1 MNGIVYT
8 YIRIFF
14 AMLIC
19 AAMLLCL
26 CGCALNND
34 NDGDMI
40 EVPKPTPHPTPTF
53 VPTVEPSPTP
63 EQTSAATPEVTG
75 AIMPGETDN
84 PLSEEK
90 LVALTFDDG
99 PYGEVTNR
107 ILDVVEQYAEYGVHV
122 TFFALG
128 SQAEKF
134 PNTVKRAADLGCEV
148 ANHTY
153 SHKNLTKIGNV
164 VGYERIPGGGLKPI
178 PGKLFYRGYDVDDL
192 AHAIIKEKRFGF
204 EEIAYLLLSGRLP
217 DKEELSS
224 FRELINDNMP
234 LEQKTKMNIIEL
246 EGNNIMNILARSV
259 LEMYRFDPDADDTS
273 RDNLMRQSIE
283 LISKF
288 PTIIAYAYNMLRHAT
303 HGRSLH
309 IRHPQENLSIAENF
323 LYMLKKDY
331 TELDARTLDLLLVL
345 QAEHGGGNNSTF
357 TVRVTSSTGTDTY
370 SSIAAGIG
378 SLKGPLH
385 GGANIQVADMFHHLQ
400 ENIQDWTNVDE
411 IDTYFTRML
420 NKEVYNKTG
429 LIYGIGHAVY
439 TISDPRAIL
448 LKELARDLAR
458 EKGKEREFAF
468 LELLEE
474 RAIDVFGRVK
484 NNGKTVSSNVDFY
497 SGFVYEM
504 IGLPQ
509 EIFTPLFAMARIVGW
524 CAHRNEELNFE
535 GKRIIRPAYKNVLD
549 EVAYVPIKKR

>member
-1 MNGIVYT
+1 MKKEY
-8 YIRIFF
+8 
-14 AMLIC
+14 LIY
-19 AAMLLCL
+19 
-26 CGCALNND
+26 
-34 NDGDMI
+34 
-40 EVPKPTPHPTPTF
+40 K
-53 VPTVEPSPTP
+53 
-63 EQTSAATPEVTG
+63 
-75 AIMPGETDN
+75 
-84 PLSEEK
+84 LSEEMK
-90 LVALTFDDG
+90 EATRIDNELFPKFD
-99 PYGEVTNR
+99 
-107 ILDVVEQYAEYGVHV
+107 
-122 TFFALG
+122 
-128 SQAEKF
+128 
-134 PNTVKRAADLGCEV
+134 VKRGLRNEDGTGVLVG
-148 ANHTY
+148 
-153 SHKNLTKIGNV
+153 LTKIGNV
-164 VGYERIPGGGLKPI
+164 VGYERVPGGGLKPI
-178 PGKLFYRGYDVDDL
+178 PGKLFYRGYDVEDIS
-192 AHAIIKEKRFGF
+192 HAIIKEKRFGF
-204 EEIAYLLLSGRLP
+204 EEVAYLLLSGRLP
-217 DKEELSS
+217 DKEELAS
-224 FRELINDNMP
+224 FGELINDNMA

-246 EGNNIMNILARSV
+246 EGNNIMNILSRSV

-273 RDNLMRQSIE
+273 RDNLMRQSID

-303 HGRSLH
+303 FGRSLH
-309 IRHPQENLSIAENF
+309 IRHPQEKLSIAENF

-331 TELDARTLDLLLVL
+331 TELDARTLDLLLIL

-370 SSIAAGIG
+370 SAIAAGIG

-385 GGANIQVADMFHHLQ
+385 GGANIQVAD
-400 ENIQDWTNVDE
+400 
-411 IDTYFTRML
+411 ML

-439 TISDPRAIL
+439 TISDPRALL

-458 EKGKEREFAF
+458 EKGKEEEFAF

-474 RAIDVFGRVK
+474 RAIATFGRVK
-484 NNGKTVSSNVDFY
+484 NNGKTVSSNIDFY

-549 EVAYVPIKKR
+549 DLAYIPIKKR

>member
-1 MNGIVYT
+1 MKKEY
-8 YIRIFF
+8 
-14 AMLIC
+14 LIY
-19 AAMLLCL
+19 
-26 CGCALNND
+26 
-34 NDGDMI
+34 
-40 EVPKPTPHPTPTF
+40 K
-53 VPTVEPSPTP
+53 
-63 EQTSAATPEVTG
+63 
-75 AIMPGETDN
+75 
-84 PLSEEK
+84 LSEDMK
-90 LVALTFDDG
+90 DCT
-99 PYGEVTNR
+99 R
-107 ILDVVEQYAEYGVHV
+107 IDNEL
-122 TFFALG
+122 
-128 SQAEKF
+128 F
-134 PNTVKRAADLGCEV
+134 PKYDVKRGLRNEDGTGVLVG
-148 ANHTY
+148 
-153 SHKNLTKIGNV
+153 LTKVGNV

-178 PGKLFYRGYDVDDL
+178 PGKLFYRQYDLEDL
-192 AHAIIKEKRFGF
+192 AHAAMKEKRYAF
-204 EEIAYLLLSGRLP
+204 EEVAYLLLSGRLP
-217 DKEELSS
+217 DKEELES
-224 FRELINDNMP
+224 FRELVNDNMP

-259 LEMYRFDPDADDTS
+259 LEMYRFDQNPDDTS
-273 RDNLMRQSIE
+273 RDNLMRQSID

-309 IRHPQENLSIAENF
+309 IRHPQEKLSIAENF

-331 TELDARTLDLLLVL
+331 TQLDARTLDLLLML

-385 GGANIQVADMFHHLQ
+385 GGANIQVVDMFHHLQ
-400 ENIQDWTNVDE
+400 ENIKDWTNV
-411 IDTYFTRML
+411 DTYFTRML

-439 TISDPRAIL
+439 TISDPRALL
-448 LKELARDLAR
+448 LKELARDLAK
-458 EKGKEREFAF
+458 EKKCEREFAF

-474 RAIDVFGRVK
+474 RAIEVFGKVK

-509 EIFTPLFAMARIVGW
+509 EIYTPLFAMARIVGW

-549 EVAYVPIKKR
+549 VGKYIPLNKR